1 LVADKKQPD
10 TFGDRARPQ
19 AKRIDKGAPA
29 LILNPF
35 RPKELADPGEELVA
49 SSETPLTIPRMVA
62 DSRARFG
69 ERIAYQQVRGKQWE
83 PLTYE
88 TVWQRAREFAAGLI
102 ALGLKKGDRVA
113 IISENSLD
121 WTIAYLGQ
129 SMAGG
134 IGVPLYLELK
144 KGEIDELVKRA
155 ECRMAIVSPQVLER
169 VDEKLPGVETII
181 VIGASAERSASAPG
195 FMRRARPGLVP
206 FDQVPQHASDES
218 RAELERRLVEPDDLA
233 SIVFTSGTTGGMKGV
248 MLTHKNLMSNVES
261 IRRALQF
268 DEKDSILLVLPLHHA
283 FPFIVLM
290 ASFAIG
296 GTLTF
301 ENELMRVRDR
311 LEEVKPTVFVGVPAL
326 YTLMYRAILGRLES
340 EGRLE
345 EFQRGLR
352 VVDVARRRTGVHL
365 GRLIFRELH
374 NRLGGRLRILASGGA
389 ALNPDVQ
396 RNYLRLGLPL
406 IQGWGMSEA
415 SPGVAAQRWNP
426 RKFFFSTYY
435 EEQCGSVGPPL
446 PGVEVGMIDVPE
458 KEIYVNLH
466 GEGELVVRGPN
477 VFAGYWKAEEATNA
491 AKVGGWLRT
500 GDLGRIDE
508 EGNIW
513 ITGRSKYIIV
523 LDSGEKVVP
532 DELEEHYRESEFIQD
547 ICVVPSH
554 NRKAQVGSIV
564 YPNLDAIRSRLSE
577 QNQPVSEAAVRS
589 LIQAELDRIAGE
601 LAPHKRIMDL
611 VLTDTPLPKTALQD
625 VARGQIKDSY
635 SFDVK
640 RWQESGGLAPPPT
653 PPDQAE

>member
-1 LVADKKQPD
+1 V
-10 TFGDRARPQ
+10 
-19 AKRIDKGAPA
+19 
-29 LILNPF
+29 ILNPF
-35 RPKELADPGEELVA
+35 RPKEPANPGEELLA
-49 SSETPLTIPRMVA
+49 SSTTPLTIPRMVA

-69 ERIAYQQVRGKQWE
+69 ERIAYQQMLGKTWD

-88 TVWQRAREFAAGLI
+88 GVWQHSREFAAGLI
-102 ALGLKKGDRVA
+102 ELGLKKGDRVA

-121 WTIAYLGQ
+121 WTVAYLGQ

-134 IGVPLYLELK
+134 IGVPLYIELK

-155 ECRMAIVSPQVLER
+155 ECRIAIVSPRVLER
-169 VDEKLPGVETII
+169 VEEKLPGVETII
-181 VIGASAERSASAPG
+181 VIGASEGRSASASR
-195 FMRRARPGLVP
+195 FMRRARPGLMP
-206 FDQVPQHASDES
+206 FDQVALQATEAG
-218 RAELERRLVEPDDLA
+218 RAELERRLIEPEDLA

-268 DEKDSILLVLPLHHA
+268 DEKDGILLVLPLHHA

-290 ASFAIG
+290 ASLAIG

-301 ENELMRVRDR
+301 ENDLLRVRDR

-326 YTLMYRAILGRLES
+326 YTLMYRAITQRLES

-374 NRLGGRLRILASGGA
+374 NRLGGRLRLLASGGA
-389 ALNPDVQ
+389 ALNPEVQ

-426 RKFFFSTYY
+426 RKFYFSTYY

-532 DELEEHYRESEFIQD
+532 DELEEHYVGSEFIQD

-554 NRKAQVGSIV
+554 NRKAQVGAIV
-564 YPNLDAIRSRLSE
+564 YPNVDAVRTRLSD
-577 QNQPVSEAAVRS
+577 QKQPVTEAAVRS
-589 LIQAELDRIAGE
+589 VVQEELERLAQE
-601 LAPHKRIMDL
+601 LAPHKRIMD
-611 VLTDTPLPKTALQD
+611 VTLTDAGLPKTALQD
-625 VARGQIKDSY
+625 IARGQIKDSY

-640 RWQESGGLAPPPT
+640 RWQESGGLAPAPASPPAEQ
-653 PPDQAE
+653 QAE